1 MRTIRTTVRL
11 LILTLIASSLAV
23 VTLAPA
29 ANAGASIKV
38 LKVKG
43 GLRGPAGFTFLP
55 GGKLL
60 YAERG
65 TGQIRILNL
74 ETKHTRRFFTIAG
87 VNGAGERGALGV
99 AVHPAWPDQPFVYVF
114 ATRNAGGNLRN
125 QIVRIRANKHDGAWK
140 GVGMKVLLSAP
151 ASNDPYHNGGRIEF
165 GPDGRLYAIVGD
177 GHNSTNAQDVTGN
190 LRGKILRLRADGGV
204 PADNPMIGGE
214 RTRMFAYGI
223 RNSFGF
229 AFDPDTGDLW
239 ETENGPGCNDEVNR
253 IVAGENYGWGPSE
266 SCPNTNNSGPSPRLP
281 VGHLRLDDR
290 HHRRRVLR
298 RMRAGRGRGGPVLG
312 SVLRRWQLAPRG
324 PERATRRL
332 RQRGHRLRRARRFDL
347 LDGAGAERTHLLQ
360 RQLGHL
366 PVGSRVG
373 LAQLGGG
380 AYPRSIMDIGQPKRI
395 IEITPAA
402 IPVPGELVPDLAP
415 DMTPEREPERE
426 PQPAGP
432 ESADRRSR

>member
-65 TGQIRILNL
+65 SGQIRILNL

-177 GHNSTNAQDVTGN
+177 GHNTTNAQDVSSN

-204 PADNPMIGGE
+204 PADNPMIGDE

-253 IVAGENYGWGPSE
+253 IVAGENYGWVPSE

-281 VGHLRLDDR
+281 LVNYDSTIGITGA
-290 HHRRRVLR
+290 V
-298 RMRAGRGRGGPVLG
+298 
-312 SVLRRWQLAPRG
+312 
-324 PERATRRL
+324 
-332 RQRGHRLRRARRFDL
+332 FC
-347 LDGAGAERTHLLQ
+347 DGCGLAGAEGDLFW
-360 RQLGHL
+360 GACCDG
-366 PVGSRVG
+366 GSLHRG
-373 LAQLGGG
+373 ILNG
-380 AYPRSIMDIGQPKRI
+380 PRDDFANVV
-395 IEITPAA
+395 TVFD
-402 IPVPGELVPDLAP
+402 VPGGSIYSMERAPNGRIYFSDSSAIYRLAP
-415 DMTPEREPERE
+415 V
-426 PQPAGP
+426 
-432 ESADRRSR
+432 